1 MLRIRNV
8 VQALLPV
15 CALLSLGQATA
26 VVVTVAP
33 VVVVVVVA
41 AVANVVV
48 AVIAGAVVVVVIA
61 GVVTAHDCI
70 YF

>member
-15 CALLSLGQATA
+15 YALFCLGQATA
-26 VVVTVAP
+26 VVAPVAP
-33 VVVVVVVA
+33 VVVA
-41 AVANVVV
+41 IIVV
-48 AVIAGAVVVVVIA
+48 AVIAGAVVVVVVIA